1 MIYINLHSILIIYEK
16 LANLQ
21 FIHCE
26 YNSICEWGLQ
36 SLYLKQSSLQFHMP
50 EAKIWMLSF

>member
-1 MIYINLHSILIIYEK
+1 MIYIDQHSILIIYEK

-21 FIHCE
+21 FNHCE

-36 SLYLKQSSLQFHMP
+36 SLYLKQSSLQFHKP
-50 EAKIWMLSF
+50 EAKI